1 MTGNLSLLKADRTK
15 GQWEKEGPTQVGVVE
30 RDGYQAFRPQ
40 IPTSTSLENV
50 PPTKE
55 WNFIREWDFSQNI
68 SGLGDTST
76 SDMRTPEWKQGLVC
90 RMLRCF
96 SQQPVEC
103 CARTYPAGQR
113 SAQSFPCK
121 INQLK
126 KADLVTSGST
136 HQWPNLKLRTSQWL
150 LRPTITGCYSP

>member
-1 MTGNLSLLKADRTK
+1 MVTKHLDPRSLHLLHWKMCPPPKNGILSVSGIFHR
-15 GQWEKEGPTQVGVVE
+15 
-30 RDGYQAFRPQ
+30 
-40 IPTSTSLENV
+40 TSLAEG
-50 PPTKE
+50 T
-55 WNFIREWDFSQNI
+55 S
-68 SGLGDTST
+68 ST

-90 RMLRCF
+90 RILRCF
-96 SQQPVEC
+96 SQQPVES